1 MNDCPKLVRKALVR
15 EADGATI
22 AKVDKMSSAGRDL
35 YEIDVEIDDV
45 NYEIIVTVDGVL
57 VSKRVDDDDDK

>member
-1 MNDCPKLVRKALVR
+1 MR